1 MHTLTKS
8 LQDLVVEGR
17 EKGYED
23 SKIRIILKEY
33 IQDIILYILYNDPQT
48 STLIFYGGSSLRK
61 IYDLDRFSED
71 LDFENP
77 ESIDLNIISKIILE
91 YFKGIEMT
99 EVECKVQ
106 ESKNIT
112 RITVKFLIA
121 KEIGLSGYSN
131 EKLHVKVEV
140 NNALTGRYT
149 AELTSKMLR
158 RYSVILRHYDIST
171 LFACKIV
178 ACLDRVYVKG
188 KKKINIKGRDFYDLI
203 WFINNTNVLPNE
215 KKLLDVNKEY
225 TVDNVFNLLDEKIV
239 QIKSSDLL
247 DDLRDLLEDGE
258 YIVKWCNNFQ
268 EIYSSSKKRY
278 FERAGLTN
286 L

>member
-8 LQDLVVEGR
+8 LKNLVEEGR

-23 SKIRIILKEY
+23 SKIRIVLKEY
-33 IQDIILYILYNDPQT
+33 IQDILLYILYNNPQT

-77 ESIDLNIISKIILE
+77 DGIDLNIISEVILE
-91 YFKGIEMT
+91 YFKKIGMT
-99 EVECKVQ
+99 DVECKVQ

-112 RITVKFLIA
+112 RITVKFPIA
-121 KEIGLSGYSN
+121 NEIGLSGYSN
-131 EKLHVKVEV
+131 EKIHVKVEV
-140 NNALTGRYT
+140 NNALTGTYPT
-149 AELTSKMLR
+149 EITSKMLR
-158 RYSVILRHYDIST
+158 RYSVILRHYDLPT

-188 KKKINIKGRDFYDLI
+188 RKNIYIKGRDFYDLI

-215 KKLLDVNKEY
+215 KKLLDVNKKY

-247 DDLRDLLEDGE
+247 EDLRDLLEDGE
-258 YIVKWCNNFQ
+258 YIVKWCDNFQ
-268 EIYSSSKKRY
+268 DIYSSSKKRY
-278 FERAGLTN
+278 FDRSGLQN

>member
-1 MHTLTKS
+1 MHTVTKS

-17 EKGYED
+17 GKGYDD

-33 IQDIILYILYNDPQT
+33 IQDIMLYILYNNIQT
-48 STLIFYGGSSLRK
+48 STLIFYKGSSLRK

-77 ESIDLNIISKIILE
+77 DGMDLNIISEIIRE
-91 YFKGIEMT
+91 YFKEIGMT
-99 EVECKVQ
+99 DVECKVQ

-112 RITVKFLIA
+112 RITVKFPIA

-131 EKLHVKVEV
+131 EKLHVKIEV
-140 NNALTGRYT
+140 NNALTGKYT
-149 AELTSKMLR
+149 TELTSKMLR
-158 RYSVILRHYDIST
+158 RYSVILKHYDLPT

-188 KKKINIKGRDFYDLI
+188 KKKINIKGRDFYDLV
-203 WFINNTNVLPNE
+203 WFINNTNALPNE

-225 TVDNVFNLLDEKIV
+225 TVDNVFNLLDKKIG

-247 DDLRDLLEDGE
+247 EDLRDLLEDGE
-258 YIVKWCNNFQ
+258 YIVKWCDNFQ
-268 EIYSSSKKRY
+268 DVYSSSKKRY
-278 FERAGLTN
+278 FDRVN
-286 L
+286 FSNK

>member
-8 LQDLVVEGR
+8 LKNLVEEGR

-23 SKIRIILKEY
+23 SKIRIVLKEY
-33 IQDIILYILYNDPQT
+33 IQDILLYILYNNSQT

-77 ESIDLNIISKIILE
+77 DGIDLNIISEVIPE
-91 YFKGIEMT
+91 YFKEIGMT
-99 EVECKVQ
+99 DVECKVQ

-112 RITVKFLIA
+112 RITVKFPIV

-140 NNALTGRYT
+140 NNALTGIYPT
-149 AELTSKMLR
+149 EITSKMLR
-158 RYSVILRHYDIST
+158 SYSVILRHYDIST

-215 KKLLDVNKEY
+215 DKLLDVNKEY
-225 TVDNVFNLLDEKIV
+225 TVENVFNLLDEKIV

-247 DDLRDLLEDGE
+247 EDLRDLLEDGE
-258 YIVKWCNNFQ
+258 YIVKWCDNFQ
-268 EIYSSSKKRY
+268 DIYSSSKKRY
-278 FERAGLTN
+278 FDRLGLSN
-286 L
+286 

>member
-77 ESIDLNIISKIILE
+77 DGIDLNIISEVILG
-91 YFKGIEMT
+91 YFKEIGMT
-99 EVECKVQ
+99 DMECKVQ

-112 RITVKFLIA
+112 RITVKLPIA

-140 NNALTGRYT
+140 NNALTGIYPT
-149 AELTSKMLR
+149 EINSKMLR

-178 ACLDRVYVKG
+178 VCLDRVYVKG
-188 KKKINIKGRDFYDLI
+188 RKKINIKGRDFYDLI

-215 KKLLDVNKEY
+215 KKLLDVNKKY

-247 DDLRDLLEDGE
+247 EDLRDLLEDGE
-258 YIVKWCNNFQ
+258 YIVKWCDNFQ

-278 FERAGLTN
+278 FERAGLPN